1 VVERN
6 TRKLIAN
13 AGMEGADETDDSI
26 FERHQKTGGS
36 GVVRKTELDDY
47 KKRKFKYFQDKLAAE
62 KDKESAAS
70 SSSSSSS
77 SSTTSTAPG
86 KTTATDNSTAAGGA
100 AAPVRTKRARWDA
113 TPVINSTASGAP
125 TTAGVNRWDA
135 TPVIQQPSA
144 SSSSST
150 TTTSSTGAEP
160 PRRKRWDATPVVGPS
175 STTATDAVVG
185 KKRSRWDETPVGP
198 SVSSG
203 TNAFGGATG
212 AATAS
217 RFGETPLVFPTGL
230 PGSSLLN
237 APADPKL
244 SIMQLQALRYQKD
257 LGKSVHCL
265 FVFDRSSNCK

>member
-160 PRRKRWDATPVVGPS
+160 PRRKRWD
-175 STTATDAVVG
+175 
-185 KKRSRWDETPVGP
+185 ETPVGP

-257 LGKSVHCL
+257 LGKSLHCL